1 MSSVAG
7 HFGVE
12 KAGLPSIGFFSES
25 VNFTGFYHV

>member
-12 KAGLPSIGFFSES
+12 EVGLSSIGFFSAG